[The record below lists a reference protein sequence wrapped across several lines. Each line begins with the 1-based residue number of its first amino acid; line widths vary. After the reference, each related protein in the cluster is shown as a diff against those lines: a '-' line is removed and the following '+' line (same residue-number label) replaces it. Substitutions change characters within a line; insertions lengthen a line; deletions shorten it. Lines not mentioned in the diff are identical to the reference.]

1 MRSKTVKNVPV
12 IMQMETVECGAA
24 ALSMLLAYYG
34 KWVSLEQLRTDCGVS
49 RDGSNARNIVLA
61 ARNYGMDAHGW
72 RADIDSLEKMAPAII
87 HWNFNHFVVF
97 KGFNKGMAFIN
108 DPSFGSMAVPMRDF
122 SRSYTG
128 IAITAE
134 PGPDFKPSGHKT
146 SIFHYIKE
154 NIKGVSDAFVF
165 TLVMG
170 ILMAFVGMLYPLF
183 SQVFLDGIITG
194 KNDEW
199 STAFFL
205 AMGGLVLFH
214 FLLALLDN
222 VYGRRFAG
230 SMSLKGNARFL
241 WHALN
246 LPIEFY
252 SQRYV
257 GDIVQRQSLNE
268 TITTTL
274 VMVLA
279 PYAVNVLLL
288 ILYVFLMAN
297 YSILLTIMGLLVVAL
312 NMSVVVKERELR
324 NNLSRAQEQS
334 EGRFYGIT
342 MSCID
347 NIESIK
353 AAGAERSFFEFW
365 VGNFAR
371 RHNQGVAMQKRPF
384 LPYVFGHLANSL
396 VLILGAAL
404 ILNGEFS
411 IGMLMAFQ
419 GFMSEFMK
427 PAMGLMTGSTTVI
440 ELRSQMERID
450 DVLAYPLQKRNEP
463 MPIGDDEAM
472 PDQMK
477 LRGELELRNVTFG
490 YTPTAD
496 PLITDFSLKLQPGRS
511 VAIVGASGCGKST
524 VAKLV
529 SGLYSPWSG
538 QILFDGRDISE
549 ITHDEFVNSVA
560 VIDQNVV
567 LFNDTI
573 SENLKMWDHS
583 VEDFTMTMAC
593 IDAGIRDDIISR
605 PRGFNTKLVRGGG
618 NFSGGQRQR
627 MEIAT
632 ALAREPV
639 ILVLDEATSAL
650 DTVMEREVMQSIRQ
664 CGASIIVIA
673 HRLSTVRDCDE
684 IIVMDKGH
692 IVQRGTHDELIAQE
706 GHYRQLM
713 NCDDDSWLTE

>member
-1 MRSKTVKNVPV
+1 M
-12 IMQMETVECGAA
+12 
-24 ALSMLLAYYG
+24 
-34 KWVSLEQLRTDCGVS
+34 
-49 RDGSNARNIVLA
+49 
-61 ARNYGMDAHGW
+61 
-72 RADIDSLEKMAPAII
+72 
-87 HWNFNHFVVF
+87 
-97 KGFNKGMAFIN
+97 
-108 DPSFGSMAVPMRDF
+108 
-122 SRSYTG
+122 
-128 IAITAE
+128 
-134 PGPDFKPSGHKT
+134 
-146 SIFHYIKE
+146 
-154 NIKGVSDAFVF
+154 
-165 TLVMG
+165 
-170 ILMAFVGMLYPLF
+170 
-183 SQVFLDGIITG
+183 
-194 KNDEW
+194 
-199 STAFFL
+199 
-205 AMGGLVLFH
+205 
-214 FLLALLDN
+214 
-222 VYGRRFAG
+222 
-230 SMSLKGNARFL
+230 
-241 WHALN
+241 
-246 LPIEFY
+246 
-252 SQRYV
+252 
-257 GDIVQRQSLNE
+257 
-268 TITTTL
+268 
-274 VMVLA
+274 
-279 PYAVNVLLL
+279 
-288 ILYVFLMAN
+288 
-297 YSILLTIMGLLVVAL
+297 AL
-312 NMSVVVKERELR
+312 NMYVVVNERELR
-324 NNLSRAQEQS
+324 NNLSRALEQS

-353 AAGAERSFFEFW
+353 AAGAERGFFEFW
-365 VGNFAR
+365 AGNFAR
-371 RHNQGVAMQKRPF
+371 RNNQEVAMQKRTF

-411 IGMLMAFQ
+411 IGMLIAFQ
-419 GFMSEFMK
+419 GFMAEFMK

-450 DVLAYPLQKRNEP
+450 DVLAYPVQQRNVV
-463 MPIGDDEAM
+463 MPTEDEGEM
-472 PDQMK
+472 PNQMK

-490 YTPTAD
+490 YNPTAE
-496 PLITDFSLKLQPGRS
+496 PLITDFSLKLQPGHS

-524 VAKLV
+524 IAKLV

-605 PRGFNTKLVRGGG
+605 PRGFNTRLVKGGG

-650 DTVMEREVMQSIRQ
+650 DTVMERDVMQSIRQ

-706 GHYRQLM
+706 GHYKQLM
-713 NCDDDSWLTE
+713 DCDDDTEFAE